1 MSLIDQIFKVCGVL
15 LLALCEIQYGS
26 MHWGKYH
33 LWLSGGVFP
42 NIDILTLLLQ
52 TVLVAQAE
60 ATSTALRNAN
70 EDLCR
75 QVEGLQNDRFSEVEE
90 LVYLRWVNACL
101 RYELRNYQAP
111 TGKPTAV
118 DLNKNLSP
126 KSQAMAKQMMLEHA
140 GPDLGSRGKDQL
152 ESGYESTSSENST
165 PTGSSFSESAG
176 DNSDL
181 SLDSGRLSKKPSLI
195 RRLKKWT
202 GKREDKKSDTM
213 ELSSESIERYKRSP
227 YQHQSSSESKG
238 PLESLILRNMSDA
251 VEITTY
257 GAQNVGD
264 NSPGISEASS
274 HDGSSS
280 AEINSGNSRPK
291 SSLPLINTKQAESEL
306 NGVAA
311 SFQLMSKSVIGTELA
326 EKYPAFKERHKAAVQ
341 RENTLKEKAA
351 VEREKAIKEKA
362 QEKPESTPKR
372 HFTGGESVVTNSAFF
387 RNETALSNDTKT
399 TNKRIEIAKMSAAE
413 VEKRA
418 LRKAKPP
425 PKRSAAA
432 PPLGSTQVPQIARG
446 VPPPPPPPPPPHK
459 LGAGGAPP
467 PPPPPPPPGGLNKL
481 PGATSTKMQRAPGV
495 VELYQSLMK
504 RDAKE
509 VSGASGGAGGNPEA
523 RNNMIG
529 EIENRST
536 HLLAVSIAYHIYHLY
551 SRYGFALTMPWMGNI
566 MDTCGLVC

>member
-1 MSLIDQIFKVCGVL
+1 M
-15 LLALCEIQYGS
+15 
-26 MHWGKYH
+26 
-33 LWLSGGVFP
+33 
-42 NIDILTLLLQ
+42 LQ
-52 TVLVAQAE
+52 TELVAQAE

-111 TGKPTAV
+111 AGKPTAI

-140 GPDLGSRGKDQL
+140 GPDLGSRGKDQV
-152 ESGYESTSSENST
+152 ESGYESTSSETST
-165 PTGSSFSESAG
+165 PTGSSVSEGAG
-176 DNSDL
+176 DHSDL

-213 ELSSESIERYKRSP
+213 ELSSESMERYRKSP
-227 YQHQSSSESKG
+227 YQRQSSNESKG

-264 NSPGISEASS
+264 DSPGISEASS

-291 SSLPLINTKQAESEL
+291 SSLPRINTKQSESDL

-326 EKYPAFKERHKAAVQ
+326 EKYPAFKERHKAAIQ
-341 RENTLKEKAA
+341 RENAIKEKAA
-351 VEREKAIKEKA
+351 VEREKVMKEKA
-362 QEKPESTPKR
+362 QEKSESTPKR
-372 HFTGGESVVTNSAFF
+372 HYTGGESVVTNSAFF
-387 RNETALSNDTKT
+387 RNENALSTDMKT
-399 TNKRIEIAKMSAAE
+399 TNKRVEIAKMSPSE

-432 PPLGSTQVPQIARG
+432 ATLGSTQVPQIARG
-446 VPPPPPPPPPPHK
+446 IPPPPPPPPSQ

-481 PGATSTKMQRAPGV
+481 QGATSTKVQRAPGV
-495 VELYQSLMK
+495 VEFYQSLMK
-504 RDAKE
+504 RDGKE
-509 VSGASGGAGGNPEA
+509 VSGGAGGAGGNPEA

-536 HLLAVSIAYHIYHLY
+536 HLLAVSTACHIYLPY
-551 SRYGFALTMPWMGNI
+551 SGYGFVLTMPWMENHRRFVARI
-566 MDTCGLVC
+566 LNFFSCMIVIYMP